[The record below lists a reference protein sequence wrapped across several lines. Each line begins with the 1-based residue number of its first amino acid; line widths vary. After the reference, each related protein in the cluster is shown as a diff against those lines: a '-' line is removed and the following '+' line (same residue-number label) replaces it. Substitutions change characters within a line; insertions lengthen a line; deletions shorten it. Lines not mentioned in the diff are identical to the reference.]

1 MSIDTN
7 CAQEVRQGKLLRRL
21 STQAASL
28 TSSLVTSTGVSA
40 PVYLCPRYSSTAVPA
55 ICTPSAMMAE
65 DASAPPTA
73 TPLGASLSV
82 SGGAGAL
89 HKSTPERRGV
99 TATGSGRA
107 HGRLSTDAWWSADD
121 GQAISAAAR
130 HNVWRIDG
138 RATAVQTILKRGT
151 ILRYRRLPRR
161 GGMLRSDAV
170 KV

>member
-40 PVYLCPRYSSTAVPA
+40 PVYLCPRYSRTAVPA

-73 TPLGASLSV
+73 TPLGDSLST

-89 HKSTPERRGV
+89 HKGTPERLGV
-99 TATGSGRA
+99 GVWIAGSGRA
-107 HGRLSTDAWWSADD
+107 HGRRSTVAWWSADD

-138 RATAVQTILKRGT
+138 RATAAETILKRGT
-151 ILRYRRLPRR
+151 ILRYRRVPRR
-161 GGMLRSDAV
+161 GH
-170 KV
+170 